1 MRYGA
6 GIFLILVGAILSFA
20 VRDMVPN
27 VDLGLVGYICM
38 GVGALALVLALVS
51 QTQATRTKNT
61 QVIER
66 RDGDAH

>member
-6 GIFLILVGAILSFA
+6 GIFLILIGAIAAFA

-27 VDLGLVGYICM
+27 VDLRMIGYICM
-38 GVGALALVLALVS
+38 GVGALALVLAFVS
-51 QTQATRTKNT
+51 QTQATNTSNT

-66 RDGDAH
+66 RDDAS